1 MKRWFAIVCLLALL
15 ALSASLAAAQSP
27 VTIRMGT
34 WTGVDEA
41 KQLQAIIDKINTDNT
56 EYQIVHEPLPADYY
70 TQIQTQLAGGTAADL
85 LWMDQNHMSLAAD
98 GSFLPLTDCVANA
111 APQTAGDVKDYYP
124 GIIQTAYQGDTLYG
138 LPWIAQPV
146 VVYYNKDMFDAAGLD
161 QPTADW
167 TWDDFITDA
176 KALTKDTNG
185 DGTIDQWGTI
195 ANGWPP
201 PQMFI
206 WQAGGDVISP
216 DLATS
221 PIDSPAA
228 VKGVE
233 FYLSWAYNPEM
244 APSADIINEQGFDAM
259 YTAGKIGM
267 FFGGAADDKDYNTN
281 GFTAGVVPPPKN
293 PDTGSNETFAWT
305 ASTVINAATE
315 HPKEAC
321 DALLAVTEGIQ
332 NWKVVSPRISQATV
346 DHLVASVPQKAPN
359 AQAFLDAAKN
369 MSAFRI
375 IPKYIEWESLLWN
388 EYLTPLLQK
397 QTDLSVADLA
407 AQVRPDLEA
416 LLPGEATATPSS

>member
-1 MKRWFAIVCLLALL
+1 MVVCLLALL
-15 ALSASLAAAQSP
+15 ALSASMVAAQSP
-27 VTIRMGT
+27 VTIRMAT

-41 KQLQAIIDKINTDNT
+41 KQLQAIIDKINASQT
-56 EYQIVHEPLPADYY
+56 EYNIVHEPLPSDYY

-111 APQTAGDVKDYYP
+111 KPESAGDVKDYYP
-124 GIIQTAYQGDTLYG
+124 GVIQTAYQGDTLYG

-146 VVYYNKDMFDAAGLD
+146 VVYFNKNLFDAAKIAY
-161 QPTADW
+161 PTADW
-167 TWDDFITDA
+167 TWDDFTKDA
-176 KALTKDTNG
+176 TALTKDTNG
-185 DGTIDQWGTI
+185 DGKPDQWGTI

-228 VKGVE
+228 IEGMK
-233 FYLSWAYNPEM
+233 FYLSWAYNPAM
-244 APSADIINEQGFDAM
+244 APTNDIIGEQGFDAL
-259 YTAGKIGM
+259 YSAGKIAM
-267 FFGGAADDKDYNTN
+267 FFGGASDDKDYNTP
-281 GFTAGVVPPPKN
+281 GFVAGVVPPPKN
-293 PDTGSNETFAWT
+293 PTTGSNQTFAWT
-305 ASTVINAATE
+305 ASTVINAATAN
-315 HPKEAC
+315 PKEAC
-321 DALLAVTEGIQ
+321 DALLAVSEGID

-375 IPKYIEWESLLWN
+375 VPKYIEWESALWN
-388 EYLTPLLQK
+388 EYFTPLLNK
-397 QTDLSVADLA
+397 QSDLSPEELA
-407 AQVRPDLEA
+407 KEVRPDLEA
-416 LLPGEATATPSS
+416 LLPGSATATPSS